1 MPQAGCTSETSPS
14 WNPLHVNQLQNL
26 IVSLGLTSGD
36 LQYLLQCWFWNHSFQ
51 KTPGTST
58 GFMHISYSSTE
69 QCRCREWTPCSE
81 WRPHMMKPSD
91 STGNLGQKAQNQR
104 QFRDQNLDSSQV
116 PFKARRR
123 TEICYLTAFV
133 VYHCGSFNR
142 RPSWAGVFNGG
153 SIISP
158 SSNQTEGFRLK

>member
-1 MPQAGCTSETSPS
+1 
-14 WNPLHVNQLQNL
+14 
-26 IVSLGLTSGD
+26 
-36 LQYLLQCWFWNHSFQ
+36 
-51 KTPGTST
+51 
-58 GFMHISYSSTE
+58 
-69 QCRCREWTPCSE
+69 
-81 WRPHMMKPSD
+81 MMEPSD
-91 STGNLGQKAQNQR
+91 STGSLGQEAQNQR

-158 SSNQTEGFRLK
+158 SSNETEGFRLKQVVSSNPELQLSDYKLLPCNRMTIQNVFRRLYRHLKNSKEAIFVKAPQDYGSARDLSTVIKHACSTPLLLIADFGLTGS